1 MELNCVNSSLLFNG
15 RTMTIKQHLAWGVA
29 HIKHTNLLLLLHF
42 PPSLLLVWLQ
52 FVAVISTWADHTHS
66 LYAQKRGTEQK
77 TNCRYCW
84 KLVAFSTEWP
94 GDRVVISN
102 SKYILKETKR
112 FMFSCSAR
120 ENVIVLCFVLAAST
134 QTTFPSVCAAQT
146 SKSEHLTAQHN

>member
-77 TNCRYCW
+77 TNCRYCLILQPCL
-84 KLVAFSTEWP
+84 LVILLKMQL
-94 GDRVVISN
+94 ISN